1 MKKPDLQYLGEFIKL
16 FSFKGEI
23 ILYSDNTISLIEN
36 LNTIFIDIDGAFVP
50 FQIKKSKS
58 HKKNIFRVLLE
69 GISSESEAKDL
80 LKKSVY
86 INKLENQD
94 NINNIVDNFN
104 VYNNNE
110 YLGIVISTINKTGQT
125 IIEVKMKEKIVLIPF
140 VDEFIVEINY
150 DLNKIDMILP
160 DGLLDI

>member
-36 LNTIFIDIDGAFVP
+36 LDTIFIDIDGAFVP

-69 GISSESEAKDL
+69 GISSESEAKDF

-86 INKLENQD
+86 INKLENHD

-110 YLGIVISTINKTGQT
+110 YLGIVVSTINKTEQT
-125 IIEVKMKEKIVLIPF
+125 LIEVKMSKKTVLIPL
-140 VDEFIVEINY
+140 VDELITKINY
-150 DLNKIDMILP
+150 DEKKIQMILP
-160 DGLLDI
+160 EGLLDI

>member
-36 LNTIFIDIDGAFVP
+36 LDTIFIDIDGAFVP

-160 DGLLDI
+160 NGLLDI

>member
-36 LNTIFIDIDGAFVP
+36 LDTIFIDIDGAFVP
-50 FQIKKSKS
+50 FQVKKSKS

-69 GISSESEAKDL
+69 GISSESEAKDF

-140 VDEFIVEINY
+140 VNEFIVEINY

-160 DGLLDI
+160 NGLLDI

>member
-23 ILYSDNTISLIEN
+23 ILYSDNTINLIEN
-36 LNTIFIDIDGAFVP
+36 IDTIFIDIDGAFVP

-110 YLGIVISTINKTGQT
+110 YLGIVVSTINKTEQT
-125 IIEVKMKEKIVLIPF
+125 LIKVKMSKKTVLIPL
-140 VDEFIVEINY
+140 VDELITKINY
-150 DLNKIDMILP
+150 DEKKIQMILP
-160 DGLLDI
+160 EGLLDI

>member
-23 ILYSDNTISLIEN
+23 ILYSDNTINLIEN
-36 LNTIFIDIDGAFVP
+36 LDTIFIDIDGAFVP

-69 GISSESEAKDL
+69 GISSESEAKDFI
-80 LKKSVY
+80 KKSVY

-110 YLGIVISTINKTGQT
+110 YLGIVISTTNKTGQT

>member
-23 ILYSDNTISLIEN
+23 ILYSDSTISIIEN
-36 LNTIFIDIDGAFVP
+36 LDTIFIDIDGAFVP

-58 HKKNIFRVLLE
+58 HKKNIFRLLLE

-94 NINNIVDNFN
+94 DINNIVDNFN

>member
-36 LNTIFIDIDGAFVP
+36 LDTIFIDIDGAFVP

-69 GISSESEAKDL
+69 GINSESEAKDY

-86 INKLENQD
+86 INKIENQD

-150 DLNKIDMILP
+150 DLNKIHMILP

>member
-36 LNTIFIDIDGAFVP
+36 LDTIFIDIDGAFVP

-69 GISSESEAKDL
+69 GISSESEAKDF

-125 IIEVKMKEKIVLIPF
+125 IIEVKMSKKTVLIPL
-140 VDEFIVEINY
+140 VDELITKINY
-150 DLNKIDMILP
+150 DEKKIQMILP
-160 DGLLDI
+160 EGLLDI

>member
-23 ILYSDNTISLIEN
+23 ILYSENTISLIEN
-36 LNTIFIDIDGAFVP
+36 LDSIFIDINGAFVP
-50 FQIKKSKS
+50 FQINKSKS
-58 HKKNIFRVLLE
+58 HKKNIFRILLD
-69 GISSESEAKDL
+69 GISSESEAKDF

-140 VDEFIVEINY
+140 VNEFIVEINH

>member
-23 ILYSDNTISLIEN
+23 ILYSDNITSLIEN
-36 LNTIFIDIDGAFVP
+36 LDTIFIDIDGAFVP

>member
-36 LNTIFIDIDGAFVP
+36 LDTIFIDIDGAFVP

-58 HKKNIFRVLLE
+58 HKKNIFRVLLK
-69 GISSESEAKDL
+69 GISSESEAKDF

-125 IIEVKMKEKIVLIPF
+125 IIKVKMKEKIVLIPF

>member
-23 ILYSDNTISLIEN
+23 ILYSDNIISLIEN
-36 LNTIFIDIDGAFVP
+36 LDTIFIDIDGAFVP

-150 DLNKIDMILP
+150 NLNKIDMILP

>member
-36 LNTIFIDIDGAFVP
+36 LDTIFIDIDGAFVP

-58 HKKNIFRVLLE
+58 HKKNIFRLLLE

-140 VDEFIVEINY
+140 VNEFIVEINY

>member
-23 ILYSDNTISLIEN
+23 ILYSDNIISLIEN
-36 LNTIFIDIDGAFVP
+36 LDTIFIDIDGAFVP

>member
-36 LNTIFIDIDGAFVP
+36 LDTIFIDIDGAFVP

-69 GISSESEAKDL
+69 GISSESEAKDFI
-80 LKKSVY
+80 KKSVY

>member
-23 ILYSDNTISLIEN
+23 ILYSENTISLIEN
-36 LNTIFIDIDGAFVP
+36 LDTIFIDIDGAFVP

-69 GISSESEAKDL
+69 GVSSESEAKDL

>member
-36 LNTIFIDIDGAFVP
+36 LDSVFIDIDGVFVP

-69 GISSESEAKDL
+69 GISSESEAKDF

-110 YLGIVISTINKTGQT
+110 YLGIVISTTNKTGQT

>member
-36 LNTIFIDIDGAFVP
+36 LDTIFIDIDGAFVP

-58 HKKNIFRVLLE
+58 HKKNIFRILLE
-69 GISSESEAKDL
+69 GISSEAEAKDF

>member
-36 LNTIFIDIDGAFVP
+36 LDTIFIDIDGAFVP

-69 GISSESEAKDL
+69 GISDDSEAKDL

>member
-36 LNTIFIDIDGAFVP
+36 LDSVFIDIDGAFVP

-58 HKKNIFRVLLE
+58 HKKNIFRLLLE
-69 GISSESEAKDL
+69 GISSESEAKDFI
-80 LKKSVY
+80 KKSVY

-104 VYNNNE
+104 VYNNNN

-125 IIEVKMKEKIVLIPF
+125 IIKVKMKEKIVLIPF

>member
-36 LNTIFIDIDGAFVP
+36 LDTIFIDIDGAFVP

-58 HKKNIFRVLLE
+58 HKKNIFRMLLE
-69 GISSESEAKDL
+69 GISSESEAKDF

-104 VYNNNE
+104 VYNNNN

-125 IIEVKMKEKIVLIPF
+125 IIKVKMKEKIVLIPF

>member
-23 ILYSDNTISLIEN
+23 ILYSDSTISLIEN
-36 LNTIFIDIDGAFVP
+36 LDTIFIDIDGAFVP

-58 HKKNIFRVLLE
+58 HKKNIFRLLLE

>member
-36 LNTIFIDIDGAFVP
+36 LDTIFIDIDGAFVP

-110 YLGIVISTINKTGQT
+110 YLGIVISTINKTGQA

-150 DLNKIDMILP
+150 DLYKIDMILP

>member
-36 LNTIFIDIDGAFVP
+36 LDTIFIDIDGAFVP

-69 GISSESEAKDL
+69 GISSESEAKDF

-125 IIEVKMKEKIVLIPF
+125 IIKVKMKEKIVLIPF

>member
-16 FSFKGEI
+16 FSYKGEI

-36 LNTIFIDIDGAFVP
+36 LDTIFIDIDGAFVP

-58 HKKNIFRVLLE
+58 HKKNIFRLLLE

>member
-23 ILYSDNTISLIEN
+23 ILYSDSTISIIEN
-36 LNTIFIDIDGAFVP
+36 LDTIFIDIDGAFVP

-58 HKKNIFRVLLE
+58 HKKNIFRLLLE

>member
-23 ILYSDNTISLIEN
+23 ILYSENTISLIEN
-36 LNTIFIDIDGAFVP
+36 LDTIFIDIDGAFVP

-110 YLGIVISTINKTGQT
+110 YLGIVISTINKTGQI

>member
-23 ILYSDNTISLIEN
+23 ILYSENTISLIEN
-36 LNTIFIDIDGAFVP
+36 LDTIFIDIDGAFVP

-69 GISSESEAKDL
+69 GISSESEAKDF

>member
-23 ILYSDNTISLIEN
+23 ILYSDSTISFIEN
-36 LNTIFIDIDGAFVP
+36 LDTIFIDIDGAFVP

-58 HKKNIFRVLLE
+58 HKKNIFRLLLE

-140 VDEFIVEINY
+140 VEEFIVEINY

>member
-23 ILYSDNTISLIEN
+23 ILYSDSTISLIEN
-36 LNTIFIDIDGAFVP
+36 LDTIFIDIDGAFVP

-58 HKKNIFRVLLE
+58 HKKNIFRLLLE

-94 NINNIVDNFN
+94 NINNIVHNFN

-140 VDEFIVEINY
+140 VDEFIVKINY
-150 DLNKIDMILP
+150 DLSKIDMILP

>member
-36 LNTIFIDIDGAFVP
+36 LDTIFIDIDGAFVP

-110 YLGIVISTINKTGQT
+110 YLGIVVSTINKTGQT
-125 IIEVKMKEKIVLIPF
+125 IIEVKMSKKTVLIPL
-140 VDEFIVEINY
+140 VDELII
-150 DLNKIDMILP
+150 KIDYNEKKIQMILP
-160 DGLLDI
+160 EGLLDI

>member
-23 ILYSDNTISLIEN
+23 ILYSDNITSLIEN
-36 LNTIFIDIDGAFVP
+36 LDTIFIDIDGAFVP

-58 HKKNIFRVLLE
+58 HKKNFFRVLLE

-140 VDEFIVEINY
+140 VNEFIVEINY

>member
-1 MKKPDLQYLGEFIKL
+1 MNKPDLQYLGEFIKL

-23 ILYSDNTISLIEN
+23 ILYSDNTISFIEN
-36 LNTIFIDIDGAFVP
+36 LDTIFIDINGALVP

-69 GISSESEAKDL
+69 GISSESEAKDF

-110 YLGIVISTINKTGQT
+110 YLGIVISTVNKTGQT

-150 DLNKIDMILP
+150 DLNKILMILP

>member
-36 LNTIFIDIDGAFVP
+36 LDTIFIDIDGAFVP

-150 DLNKIDMILP
+150 GLNKIDMILP

>member
-1 MKKPDLQYLGEFIKL
+1 MIKPDLQYLGEFIKL

-23 ILYSDNTISLIEN
+23 ILYSDSTISLIEN
-36 LNTIFIDIDGAFVP
+36 LDTIFIDIDGAFVP

-58 HKKNIFRVLLE
+58 HKKNIFRLLLE

>member
-23 ILYSDNTISLIEN
+23 ILYSDNTINLIEN
-36 LNTIFIDIDGAFVP
+36 LDTIFIDIDGAFVP

-110 YLGIVISTINKTGQT
+110 YLGIVISTTNKTGQT

>member
-23 ILYSDNTISLIEN
+23 ILYSENTISLIEN
-36 LNTIFIDIDGAFVP
+36 LDTIFIDIDGAFVP

-69 GISSESEAKDL
+69 GISSESEAKDF

-86 INKLENQD
+86 INKQENQG

-110 YLGIVISTINKTGQT
+110 YLGIVISTINKTGQI

>member
-36 LNTIFIDIDGAFVP
+36 LDIIFIDIDGAFVP

-69 GISSESEAKDL
+69 GISDDSEAKDL